1 MPSVWIR
8 TRATKDG
15 GRRYRV
21 EFRLGGRESKIQG
34 GLAARRVPDITLL
47 KGDPTK
53 TPTLVEAAEAWRASR
68 VDVGEQT
75 ANMHRSSIG
84 RIFKIAPHLRTRRIA
99 ELEVD
104 DVTALIVGLTKGA
117 LQAGDDQEDPRRAQ
131 DNPRFPRDRPEP
143 GQGQAGQDAEGA
155 PRMSRRRSR
164 STSSGSR
171 DACRVIMFC
180 LPDHRRVR
188 PQGRRTCDSRS
199 ATSTSIARPS
209 ASAPR
214 SMPSR
219 ACLSRS

>member
-1 MPSVWIR
+1 VPSVWIR

-104 DVTALIVGLTKGA
+104 DVTALIVGA
-117 LQAGDDQEDPRRAQ
+117 DQ
-131 DNPRFPRDRPEP
+131 
-143 GQGQAGQDAEGA
+143 
-155 PRMSRRRSR
+155 
-164 STSSGSR
+164 
-171 DACRVIMFC
+171 
-180 LPDHRRVR
+180 
-188 PQGRRTCDSRS
+188 RS
-199 ATSTSIARPS
+199 ATSGRRSRRP
-209 ASAPR
+209 ATR
-214 SMPSR
+214 SG
-219 ACLSRS
+219 

>member
-1 MPSVWIR
+1 VPSVWIR

-21 EFRLGGRESKIQG
+21 EFRLGGRESKIQYVGSFKTRREAPICKAWVGG

-53 TPTLVEAAEAWRASR
+53 TPTLVEAAEASRASR

-104 DVTALIVGLTKGA
+104 DVTALIVGA
-117 LQAGDDQEDPRRAQ
+117 DQ
-131 DNPRFPRDRPEP
+131 
-143 GQGQAGQDAEGA
+143 
-155 PRMSRRRSR
+155 
-164 STSSGSR
+164 
-171 DACRVIMFC
+171 
-180 LPDHRRVR
+180 
-188 PQGRRTCDSRS
+188 RS
-199 ATSTSIARPS
+199 ATSGRRSRRP
-209 ASAPR
+209 ATR
-214 SMPSR
+214 SG
-219 ACLSRS
+219 